1 LLKSL
6 FYNLIDNA
14 RNASTENGKILVHM
28 EYGNKEEVKIQI
40 IDYGTGIAQEEMAH
54 ILLEGIPLK
63 QKAEALVE
71 QANGRGGY
79 DNIAVIVVDPQ
90 ISEVRPC

>member
-1 LLKSL
+1 MNHVEVDFFERELSPGD
-6 FYNLIDNA
+6 LILMCSDGLSNML
-14 RNASTENGKILVHM
+14 SE
-28 EYGNKEEVKIQI
+28 
-40 IDYGTGIAQEEMAH
+40 EEMAH

>member
-1 LLKSL
+1 ML
-6 FYNLIDNA
+6 F
-14 RNASTENGKILVHM
+14 RS
-28 EYGNKEEVKIQI
+28 
-40 IDYGTGIAQEEMAH
+40 EEMAH